1 MLVLEENN
9 YLQAID
15 KRSSVV
21 SSKIYNGGA
30 FFSLTPYVLP
40 ETHGAINL
48 LTFPCCEQHA
58 AQATQATQAAKLSH

>member
-30 FFSLTPYVLP
+30 FF
-40 ETHGAINL
+40 L
-48 LTFPCCEQHA
+48 LHLMFCRKRM
-58 AQATQATQAAKLSH
+58 AQ